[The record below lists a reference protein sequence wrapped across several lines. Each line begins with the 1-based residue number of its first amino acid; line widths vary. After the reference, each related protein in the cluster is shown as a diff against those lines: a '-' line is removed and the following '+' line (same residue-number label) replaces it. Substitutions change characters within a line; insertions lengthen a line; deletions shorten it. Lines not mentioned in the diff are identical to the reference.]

1 MSHENEKSVNDILTK
16 VNDNTWEVPGN
27 YKPGMNVPGR
37 IFVSKTLL
45 DILEPETID
54 QVANVASLPGIQKY
68 SMAMPDAH
76 LGYGFSIGGVAA
88 FDKDEGV
95 ISPGGVGFDINCG
108 VRLIRSDLMED
119 DVRPK
124 LPELLDSLFEAI
136 PSGVGSKSRMRLTDE
151 ELDDVFINGVN
162 WAVKNGYG
170 MKGDLSH
177 CESNGKMPGAD
188 PSKVSIKA
196 RKRGRPQI
204 GTLGSGNHFLEVQ
217 YVDKVYDAE
226 AAKAFGLK
234 EGQITF
240 MIHCGSRGA
249 GHQICTDHLQKLTQ
263 ASRKYRISLPD
274 KQLACAPASSEEA
287 QDYFKAMTCAANY
300 AWVNRQMIMHWAR
313 EVFDEFFKAQ
323 HGDLGLDL
331 VYDVAHNVAKL
342 EKHMVDGEEKEVYV
356 HRKGATRAFP
366 AGHPEI
372 PEDYKDIGQPVII
385 PGSMGTASYVLKGGP
400 AAMELTFGSAC
411 HGAGRVMSRSR
422 AKKELRGEEIQN
434 ELESEGIIVRA
445 TQPSLIAEEAPEV
458 YKSSSDV
465 VDVVHNLGI
474 ATKVARVLPMGVV
487 KG

>member
-1 MSHENEKSVNDILTK
+1 
-16 VNDNTWEVPGN
+16 
-27 YKPGMNVPGR
+27 MNVPGR
-37 IFVSKTLL
+37 IFVSKPLL

-119 DVRPK
+119 DVRPR

-217 YVDKVYDAE
+217 FVDKVYDAE

-263 ASRKYRISLPD
+263 ASKKYRISLPD

-342 EKHMVDGEEKEVYV
+342 EKHMIDGEEKEVYV

-372 PEDYKDIGQPVII
+372 PEDYKDVGQPVII
-385 PGSMGTASYVLKGGP
+385 PGSMGTASYVLKGAP

-434 ELESEGIIVRA
+434 ELKSEGIVVRA

-474 ATKVARVLPMGVV
+474 ATKVARLLPMGVV